1 MTVTFYY
8 AAPGEAINPNKPSQ
22 SVRQIFDIEDL
33 TTKSRVGRWIPER
46 NQQKQWTRENFIRA
60 CREYLVSTGHPD
72 AWTTSTL

>member
-1 MTVTFYY
+1 MTVIFYH
-8 AAPGEAINPNKPSQ
+8 AAPGETINPNKPSQ

-46 NQQKQWTRENFIRA
+46 NQQKQWTRENFINA